1 MLLDIHS
8 HQLTDHPEHVL
19 LSCGMQDC
27 HTPEFQQAHY
37 LSVSLHPWYL
47 TEENLPGQL
56 EWMAETLASD
66 SRVIALGEAGLDK
79 CCPVSYELQRT
90 AFLETVRL
98 SEQYQLPLILHIVKT
113 SNEIIA
119 LRHETSASQPWIIHG
134 FRGKKELAASYLRHG
149 FYLSFGEK
157 YQPQALVSTPSDRLL
172 LETDTAPVSVL
183 QLAEKAASLR
193 GISGRELLHAF
204 DLRRRNLPQ
213 RIPVVRL
220 AIDNIDRPALLC
232 KTARRNGNKQ
242 KQNEYSDSCLHL
254 QLFFSR

>member
-27 HTPEFQQAHY
+27 HTPEFQQARY

-56 EWMAETLASD
+56 EWMAETLAAD

-134 FRGKKELAASYLRHG
+134 FRGKKNWQPATCVTDFISRSEKNTSRRH
-149 FYLSFGEK
+149 LS
-157 YQPQALVSTPSDRLL
+157 PRPP
-172 LETDTAPVSVL
+172 TA
-183 QLAEKAASLR
+183 
-193 GISGRELLHAF
+193 
-204 DLRRRNLPQ
+204 
-213 RIPVVRL
+213 
-220 AIDNIDRPALLC
+220 C
-232 KTARRNGNKQ
+232 
-242 KQNEYSDSCLHL
+242 C
-254 QLFFSR
+254 

>member
-19 LSCGMQDC
+19 LNCGMQDC
-27 HTPEFQQAHY
+27 HTPEFQQARY

-56 EWMAETLASD
+56 EWMAEMLAAD

-113 SNEIIA
+113 SNEIIV

-172 LETDTAPVSVL
+172 LETDTAPVSIL

-193 GISGRELLHAF
+193 GISGRELLHEITENTN
-204 DLRRRNLPQ
+204 R
-213 RIPVVRL
+213 
-220 AIDNIDRPALLC
+220 
-232 KTARRNGNKQ
+232 
-242 KQNEYSDSCLHL
+242 
-254 QLFFSR
+254 LFFSR

>member
-1 MLLDIHS
+1 
-8 HQLTDHPEHVL
+8 
-19 LSCGMQDC
+19 
-27 HTPEFQQAHY
+27 
-37 LSVSLHPWYL
+37 
-47 TEENLPGQL
+47 
-56 EWMAETLASD
+56 MAEMLAAD

-113 SNEIIA
+113 SNEIIV

-193 GISGRELLHAF
+193 GISGRELLHEITENTN
-204 DLRRRNLPQ
+204 R
-213 RIPVVRL
+213 
-220 AIDNIDRPALLC
+220 
-232 KTARRNGNKQ
+232 
-242 KQNEYSDSCLHL
+242 
-254 QLFFSR
+254 LFFSR

>member
-19 LSCGMQDC
+19 LNCGMQDC
-27 HTPEFQQAHY
+27 HTPEFQQARY

-56 EWMAETLASD
+56 EWMAEMLAAD

-79 CCPVSYELQRT
+79 CCPVSCELQRT

-98 SEQYQLPLILHIVKT
+98 SEQYQLPLNLHIVKT

-193 GISGRELLHAF
+193 GISGRELLHEITENTN
-204 DLRRRNLPQ
+204 R
-213 RIPVVRL
+213 
-220 AIDNIDRPALLC
+220 
-232 KTARRNGNKQ
+232 
-242 KQNEYSDSCLHL
+242 
-254 QLFFSR
+254 LFFSR

>member
-19 LSCGMQDC
+19 LNCGMQDC
-27 HTPEFQQAHY
+27 HTPEFQQARY

-47 TEENLPGQL
+47 T
-56 EWMAETLASD
+56 
-66 SRVIALGEAGLDK
+66 EAGLDK

-172 LETDTAPVSVL
+172 LEYCTGL
-183 QLAEKAASLR
+183 
-193 GISGRELLHAF
+193 
-204 DLRRRNLPQ
+204 
-213 RIPVVRL
+213 
-220 AIDNIDRPALLC
+220 RPAAGRKSC
-232 KTARRNGNKQ
+232 FPARHFRPGAAP
-242 KQNEYSDSCLHL
+242 
-254 QLFFSR
+254 